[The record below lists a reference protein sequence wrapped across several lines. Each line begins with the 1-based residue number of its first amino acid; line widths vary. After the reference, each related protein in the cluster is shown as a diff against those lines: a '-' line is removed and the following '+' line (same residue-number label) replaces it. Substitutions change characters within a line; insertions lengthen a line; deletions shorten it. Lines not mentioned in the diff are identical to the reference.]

1 MMANPTRTTDARS
14 IEKRTNRTASS
25 SKTDPKERSADDLIV
40 MLSDA
45 HENRRARQVLEWE
58 RVQPMNIQRA
68 V

>member
-1 MMANPTRTTDARS
+1 MANPKHTTDARGIKKLTHS
-14 IEKRTNRTASS
+14 NASS

-40 MLSDA
+40 TLSDA
-45 HENRRARQVLEWE
+45 HENRRARQVTEWE